1 MPIDIHTIVLCA
13 GLTRASMLQRRNRA
27 RLKTLHERYRCMDCR
42 IKSGNDE
49 VNPIEFR
56 SNMANPVEGG

>member
-1 MPIDIHTIVLCA
+1 
-13 GLTRASMLQRRNRA
+13 MLQRRNRA

-49 VNPIEFR
+49 VNPIEFH
-56 SNMANPVEGG
+56 SNMAPSIEGG

>member
-1 MPIDIHTIVLCA
+1 MR
-13 GLTRASMLQRRNRA
+13 GLDPRILLQRRNRA

-56 SNMANPVEGG
+56 SNMANPVERG